1 MKRIIVIV
9 SFLITILCANAQNN
23 LVIKITDG
31 ETKENLLG
39 ATAQIQGTNIGA
51 SANNDGIIELK
62 NITSGKHIVICR
74 FIGYKEQKIGVEL
87 PLTAQ
92 DTLFVM
98 MTKEE
103 NELEDIII
111 VSTRSNRSIKNIP
124 TRVEFISAEELD
136 EKASMKSSDIRM
148 LLSESTGIMT
158 QQTSATSG
166 NASIRIQGLDGRYT
180 QILKD
185 GFPAFNGAASGL
197 GLLQTPPLDLK
208 QVEIVKGSSSTLY
221 GAGAIAGLVN
231 LISKTPE
238 DERELMFHLDATHT
252 KGADINVFYSERYGK
267 IGATFFTAFNHNGA
281 YAPSNTD
288 FTAIPFYNRF
298 VLNPKLFVYFSKN
311 TNLNIDINSMIED
324 RKGGD
329 IHYLKDNGNTEHTY
343 FEYNKT
349 KRFSSQG
356 EFNHAIDDRQ
366 NINVKTSF
374 SYFNRKITLKDYVF
388 TGRQNSLFSEINYSY
403 NKENISWIAGVN
415 LWNDDFN
422 EQKHSDFALR
432 NFTQATIGAFV
443 QSTYAFNTAI
453 ALEIGLRYDCVFSY
467 GTALLPRISVLY
479 KINDKISSRLGGGF
493 GYKIPTIFTEETEM
507 LHYRNVLPIDDNEN
521 KLEKSYGANWDVNF
535 VTSLFNNTVSL
546 TINQLLFI
554 TCINNPLLLK
564 SRADGLLFMDNID
577 GYTLAKGTETNV
589 KIGYEDIHLYLGY
602 TYTDAYTKE
611 NSQKSDA
618 VLAPKHR
625 MNIILMYER
634 EDEFRLGLESYYYSS
649 QLLSDGTHGRQYVIF
664 GFLAEKMW
672 DKFSVYANFENFTDR
687 RQTRFASLYTGS
699 HNNPIFSDIYAPL
712 EGFVFTLGIKLK
724 L

>member
-1 MKRIIVIV
+1 MKGIIFTV
-9 SFLITILCANAQNN
+9 SFLIIILCANAQNN
-23 LVIKITDG
+23 VIIKITDK
-31 ETKENLLG
+31 ETTENLLG
-39 ATAQIQGTNIGA
+39 ATAQIQGTNTGA
-51 SANNDGIIELK
+51 SANNDGIIELR
-62 NITSGKHIVICR
+62 NITNGKHTLICR
-74 FIGYKEQKIGVEL
+74 FIGYKEKKINLEL
-87 PLTAQ
+87 PSANT

-98 MTKEE
+98 MESEE
-103 NELEDIII
+103 NELEDVII

-124 TRVEFISAEELD
+124 SRVEFVSGEELD
-136 EKASMKSSDIRM
+136 EKANMKSSDIRM

-185 GFPAFNGAASGL
+185 GFPAFSGAASGL

-238 DERELMFHLDATHT
+238 DKRELMFHIDATHT
-252 KGADINVFYSERYGK
+252 KGADINAFYGEKYGK
-267 IGATFFTAFNHNGA
+267 TGATLFASFNHNGA
-281 YAPSNTD
+281 YAPNNTD

-311 TNLNIDINSMIED
+311 TNLNIGINSMIED

-329 IHYLKDNGNTEHTY
+329 IYFLKDNNTEHNY

-349 KRFSSQG
+349 KRFSSQA
-356 EFNHAIDDRQ
+356 EFNHAIDHYQ
-366 NINVKTSF
+366 NINAKTSF
-374 SYFNRKITLKDYVF
+374 SYFNRKITLKDYAF
-388 TGRQNSLFSEINYSY
+388 TGSQNALFSEINYSY
-403 NKENISWIAGVN
+403 NKENISWIAGIN

-422 EQKHSDFALR
+422 EEKHSPFALR
-432 NFTQATIGAFV
+432 DFTQTTIGVFV
-443 QSTYAFNTAI
+443 QNTYAFNNKF
-453 ALEIGLRYDCVFSY
+453 ALESGLRYDYVFSY
-467 GTALLPRISVLY
+467 GTAFLPRISVLY

-493 GYKIPTIFTEETEM
+493 GYKIPTIFTEETEV
-507 LHYRNVLPIDDNEN
+507 LHYRNVLPVDDGKN

-546 TINQLLFI
+546 TVNQLLFI
-554 TCINNPLLLK
+554 TYINNPLLLK
-564 SRADGLLFMDNID
+564 SRRDELLFMDNIN

-589 KIGYEDIHLYLGY
+589 KIGYDDFHLYLGY
-602 TYTDAYTKE
+602 TYTDASTKE

-618 VLAPKHR
+618 TLTPKHR
-625 MNIILMYER
+625 MNIILMYEK
-634 EDEFRLGLESYYYSS
+634 EDKFRLGLESYYYSS
-649 QLLSDGTHGRQYVIF
+649 QLLSNGGRGRQYVIF
-664 GFLAEKMW
+664 GFLAEKIW

-687 RQTRFASLYTGS
+687 RQSRFDSLYTGQ
-699 HNNPIFSDIYAPL
+699 HNNPSFNDIYAPL
-712 EGFVFTLGIKLK
+712 EGFVFTMGVKLR